1 MLALRRICPVRTG
14 MNPTDKVA
22 QMGFGNLPRVHGDE
36 FAVPQSSKI
45 CISSG
50 LILTK
55 KCYPQKYDY
64 LKWYILVL
72 LRKSKTKK
80 RLANHRN
87 PLEKFSICP
96 VYTGMSLT
104 VFGQKPRDPDLPRI
118 HGDEPC
124 LLYSSGICKG
134 YAPYTRG

>member
-1 MLALRRICPVRTG
+1 MLALRRICLVRTG

-87 PLEKFSICP
+87 PLEEFSICP
-96 VYTGMSLT
+96 VHTGMNL
-104 VFGQKPRDPDLPRI
+104 R
-118 HGDEPC
+118 
-124 LLYSSGICKG
+124 
-134 YAPYTRG
+134 